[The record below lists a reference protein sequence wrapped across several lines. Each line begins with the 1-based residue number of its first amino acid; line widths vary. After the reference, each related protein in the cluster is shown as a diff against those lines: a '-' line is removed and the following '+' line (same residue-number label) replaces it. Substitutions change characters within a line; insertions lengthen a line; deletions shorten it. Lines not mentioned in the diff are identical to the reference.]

1 MTETKEQ
8 RKARY
13 IRNKDR
19 EAEQNKQFRL
29 RNPNYSKEYYNKNSE
44 KWKVRYEERKRFEE
58 RKRL

>member
-19 EAEQNKQFRL
+19 EAEQTKQFRL

-44 KWKVRYEERKRFEE
+44 KWKTRYQERKG
-58 RKRL
+58 L